1 MSSSV
6 SQPLT
11 ARLVFILA
19 LGTAASV
26 ATLYF
31 NQPLLPLLGHEF
43 HAQPKQIGLLVTLT
57 QLGYA
62 AGILALVPL
71 GDILNKKHLILTR
84 LSLLALAL
92 VAVGLSGN
100 LLLLFLGH
108 FAIGLVSTAAQDF
121 VPLAADL
128 ASDERRG
135 QVIGSVMG
143 GLLLGIL
150 VSRTFAG
157 VVADHFG
164 WRAVYLVAAGLIALI
179 AGMVWVGVPSRP
191 SQSRSS
197 YGALMRSLVGIVRQH
212 PALRFAVVTQGLMGA
227 VFSAFWTVL
236 AFQLT
241 GPSFHLSTSVVGYF
255 GLIGA
260 AGALAAPLAGR
271 LADRRGPMLNI
282 SIAIGMTFAA
292 FVWMTL
298 WPSTLIA
305 LILGAAVFD
314 LGIQMSMVSHQS
326 IIYRLDPAARSRINA
341 VFVSGLFLF
350 FAGGSL
356 AGNLAFS
363 AYGWRGLTT
372 FCLCSSAGAYV
383 LHRWMARSLARAKGA
398 RETETSFVS

>member
-1 MSSSV
+1 MAAPVSS
-6 SQPLT
+6 PLSS
-11 ARLVFILA
+11 RLVFILA

-31 NQPLLPLLGHEF
+31 NQPLLPLLGQAF
-43 HAQPKQIGLLVTLT
+43 HAEPKQIGFLVTLT

-62 AGILALVPL
+62 AGILALIPL
-71 GDILNKKHLILTR
+71 GDIVNKKTLILAK
-84 LSLLALAL
+84 LSALVLALI
-92 VAVGLSGN
+92 AVGLAGN
-100 LLLLFLGH
+100 LILLFVGH
-108 FAIGLVSTAAQDF
+108 LAIGLVATAAQDF
-121 VPLAADL
+121 IPLAADL

-135 QVIGSVMG
+135 QIIGSVMS

-150 VSRTFAG
+150 ASRTFAG

-164 WRAVYLVAAGLIALI
+164 WRSVYLVAAGLIALI
-179 AGMVWVGVPSRP
+179 AVIVARWVPSRP
-191 SQSRSS
+191 SPSHSS
-197 YGALMRSLVGIVRQH
+197 YGALMRSLLGIVQKH
-212 PALRFAVVTQGLMGA
+212 PALRFAVVTQGCMGA

-241 GPSFHLSTSVVGYF
+241 GPTFHLSTSVVGYF

-271 LADRRGPMLNI
+271 VADRRGPMLNI
-282 SIAIGMTFAA
+282 SIAIVITFAA
-292 FVWMTL
+292 FVWMTV
-298 WPSTLIA
+298 WPGSLLA
-305 LILGAAVFD
+305 VILGAGVFD

-326 IIYRLDPAARSRINA
+326 IIYRLDPAARSRMNA

-372 FCLCSSAGAYV
+372 FCLISSSCAFA
-383 LHRWMARSLARAKGA
+383 LHRWMRTRVAMD
-398 RETETSFVS
+398 